1 MTGPTLTPIERA
13 AALALARLLI
23 WGASHPELVKTPAI
37 HPTMRPDPQVAAVT
51 HGTLMSHA
59 QA

>member
-1 MTGPTLTPIERA
+1 MTDQEKALAVLLAAATVAVILKRA
-13 AALALARLLI
+13 AEQK
-23 WGASHPELVKTPAI
+23 PPAI